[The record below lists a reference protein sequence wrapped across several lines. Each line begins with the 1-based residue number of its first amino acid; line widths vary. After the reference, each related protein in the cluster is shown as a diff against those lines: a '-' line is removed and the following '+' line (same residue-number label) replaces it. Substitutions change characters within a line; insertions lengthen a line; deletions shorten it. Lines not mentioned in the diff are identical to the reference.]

1 MIHGHISPD
10 LDLIV
15 PVYILDQNG
24 YAHRLEAAIDTGF
37 TGELSLP
44 SHWIRRLG
52 LVPREP
58 LEFTLAN
65 AVTESFDTYYGSM
78 LWHGSRVEIRVI
90 AAEGMP
96 LIGVSL
102 LLDSLLTAAIAY
114 NGAVTISPLPNTA
127 AG

>member
-1 MIHGHISPD
+1 MIHGHISQD

-44 SHWIRRLG
+44 AHRIKDLG
-52 LVPREP
+52 LVPRAP

-65 AVTESFDTYYGSM
+65 AVTESFDTYYGSV
-78 LWHGSRVEIRVI
+78 LWHGSRVDVRVVE
-90 AAEGMP
+90 AEGTP

-102 LLDSLLTAAIAY
+102 LQDNLLTAAIAY
-114 NGAVTISPLPNTA
+114 NGAITISPLPDTA